1 MNFHQKTLRQIKLW
15 AWAASVLPTMSLA
28 ALFFIRVLGLE
39 NLYYQLLVIGAV
51 FMFGTAVVWWWWAIF
66 TIKYLITVLTRTSKN
81 LQEASIELSEI
92 STEVK
97 QLKNDI

>member
-1 MNFHQKTLRQIKLW
+1 VNFHQKTLRQIKLW

-51 FMFGTAVVWWWWAIF
+51 FMFGTAVVWWWWAIL
-66 TIKYLITVLTRTSKN
+66 TIAKVTETLDTSVTKFDTITH
-81 LQEASIELSEI
+81 EIIEI
-92 STEVK
+92 KKDVK
-97 QLKNDI
+97 QLRNE